1 MGSHQLGHLAGWAA
15 QCQDFKEHKAWA
27 RSTLT
32 QSLGESLGMR
42 QGKPCAFQSVPKVST
57 LRRKQQALQTHHIS
71 IA

>member
-1 MGSHQLGHLAGWAA
+1 MGSHQLGHLAGWAV
-15 QCQDFKEHKAWA
+15 QCQDFKEHKAWV

-42 QGKPCAFQSVPKVST
+42 QGKPCAPKVST